1 MKILFIG
8 SDREIVY
15 MTGKILKRNKY
26 DVSVAVGHSEALN
39 ILGCNSFDL
48 VVFDCDMGVTQRNS
62 IIHQVKQQT
71 DPPHDPPQLLVI
83 SENREDE
90 IILLEAGADDWVQKP
105 YHMKVL
111 LARMAALL
119 RQKTTIKI
127 NLRMD

>member
-15 MTGKILKRNKY
+15 MTSKILKRNQY

-39 ILGCNSFDL
+39 ILGCDSFDL
-48 VVFDCDMGVTQRNS
+48 VVFDCDMGVAERNS

-71 DPPHDPPQLLVI
+71 DPPQLLVI

-90 IILLEAGADDWVQKP
+90 IILPEAGADDWVQKP
-105 YHMKVL
+105 YQMKVL

-119 RQKTTIKI
+119 RQKQQIKST
-127 NLRMD
+127 